1 MACKTIILNKLH
13 KILVDTQKLEPVATN
28 TGSVILSQTQIEARV
43 LEVRALIKTTERYLV
58 S

>member
-1 MACKTIILNKLH
+1 MVCKTIILNELH

-43 LEVRALIKTTERYLV
+43 LEVKALIKTMERYLV